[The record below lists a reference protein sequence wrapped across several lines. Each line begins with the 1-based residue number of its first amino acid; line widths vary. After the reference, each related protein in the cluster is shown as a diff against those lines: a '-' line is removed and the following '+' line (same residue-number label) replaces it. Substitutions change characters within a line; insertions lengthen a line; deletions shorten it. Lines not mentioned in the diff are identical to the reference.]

1 MTMKAAC
8 LYGKKDIRIEEVPV
22 PEIGDNEVLLKVKS
36 ALICGTDLRMYKNGY
51 PGVSEATPRIPG
63 HELSGIIGKTGKEVR
78 GYTEGMAVAVA
89 PNMGCGS
96 CNSCIGG
103 NTQLCKVNFRA
114 FGINIDGAFAEYV
127 KIPGDAVRQGNMVEL
142 KNLSFEEAALAEPL
156 SCVFNAFQ
164 RYDVQP
170 ADIVLI
176 IGAGP
181 IGLMH
186 GKLADMAGASK
197 VIINDINRE
206 RLDLVKAVEPG
217 FLTSE
222 GDEIRSLVAELTA
235 GEGVQVIVTACPAPE
250 AQVLAMEL
258 VAMNGR
264 VSFFGGLPKN
274 RSKVPIDTNLIHY
287 KQITVTGT
295 TMQNLEQYRKCI
307 RLMESGVID
316 VKPLITDTYPVENIM
331 DAYNK
336 IMQGKGIKHSISW

>member
-8 LYGKKDIRIEEVPV
+8 LYGKKDIRIKEVPV

-36 ALICGTDLRMYKNGY
+36 AFLCGTDLRMYKNGY
-51 PGVSEATPRIPG
+51 PGVFEASPLIPG
-63 HELSGIIGKTGKEVR
+63 HELSGIIEKTGKEVR

-96 CNSCIGG
+96 CNSCVGG

-114 FGINIDGAFAEYV
+114 FGINIDGGFAEYV
-127 KIPGDAVRQGNMVEL
+127 KIPEDAVKQGNMVEF

-164 RYDVQP
+164 RYNVQP

-197 VIINDINRE
+197 VIINDIRQE
-206 RLDLVKAVEPG
+206 RLDLAKTVEPG

-222 GDEIRSLVAELTA
+222 GDEIRSLVTKLTG

-264 VSFFGGLPKN
+264 VSFFGGLPKD
-274 RSKVPIDTNLIHY
+274 RAQVPIDTNLIHY

-307 RLMESGVID
+307 RLIENGIIE
-316 VKPLITDTYPVENIM
+316 VKPLITDTYPVENII

-336 IMQGKGIKHSISW
+336 TMLGKGIKHSISW